1 MKKIALNSHTQLALE
16 RYSERFDNR
25 LRLVIINS
33 KGEQLAC
40 RKESFKKMELFM
52 ETEDKH
58 IFKGRLQ
65 LFKIA
70 DKISVQ
76 VKGENIGSIDA
87 GLFRQR
93 LQELAGS

>member
-1 MKKIALNSHTQLALE
+1 MKKIALNSQMQLALE
-16 RYSERFDNR
+16 RYSERYDNR
-25 LRLVIINS
+25 LRLVIVNS
-33 KGEQLAC
+33 KGEELVC
-40 RKESFKKMELFM
+40 RKEIFKKMEQFIK
-52 ETEDKH
+52 TEDER

-87 GLFRQR
+87 GLFRKR
-93 LQELAGS
+93 LQELEGS